1 MWRPLLTWRRRASL
15 LTHTPIDRARFCPQR
30 TRRRL
35 KGREIVVPAVERGD
49 VMDNKTD
56 FYTFRGYHLRNTLRR
71 ESLTPSMEDYLE
83 MIYRLSQDSGHTR
96 VLELATAL
104 NVQPPSASNMI
115 QRLAE
120 RNWLVYEKY
129 SIVRLTDKGRKRGA
143 YLLNRHHILEDFLRL
158 LGLEDVLEDAEKIEH
173 NISPAAVTGLER
185 LLAFFN
191 SHPQILSQWQTFR

>member
-1 MWRPLLTWRRRASL
+1 
-15 LTHTPIDRARFCPQR
+15 
-30 TRRRL
+30 
-35 KGREIVVPAVERGD
+35 
-49 VMDNKTD
+49 MDNKTD

-83 MIYRLSQDSGHTR
+83 MIYRLSRDSGHTR

>member
-1 MWRPLLTWRRRASL
+1 
-15 LTHTPIDRARFCPQR
+15 
-30 TRRRL
+30 
-35 KGREIVVPAVERGD
+35 
-49 VMDNKTD
+49 
-56 FYTFRGYHLRNTLRR
+56 
-71 ESLTPSMEDYLE
+71 
-83 MIYRLSQDSGHTR
+83 
-96 VLELATAL
+96 
-104 NVQPPSASNMI
+104 MI

-191 SHPQILSQWQTFR
+191 SHPQILSQWQTFC